1 MTCKDPLTKKIIAQ
15 ILNLKI
21 SKRKPRM
28 FYYKKSSTFV
38 KLADTEIVLI
48 LVVTRIDV
56 IFIRNKSPK

>member
-1 MTCKDPLTKKIIAQ
+1 
-15 ILNLKI
+15 
-21 SKRKPRM
+21 M

-48 LVVTRIDV
+48 LIVTRIDV